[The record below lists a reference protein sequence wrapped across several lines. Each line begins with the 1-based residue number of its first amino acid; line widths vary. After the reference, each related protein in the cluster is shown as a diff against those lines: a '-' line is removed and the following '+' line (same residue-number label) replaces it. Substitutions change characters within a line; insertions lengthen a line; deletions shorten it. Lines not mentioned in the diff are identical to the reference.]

1 MVDYTVSHWI
11 SIESNMYTN
20 NNIWCVWY
28 PSGGFGHFVNTVLTH
43 HGVGFVRPLDTQ
55 YEFSSTGD
63 SHYNQ
68 LVAPKFAFNSTD
80 YKFNFS
86 DTKQYSVLIDNGIND
101 ESNDFINTFPL
112 AKIIKVCYSSI
123 TWPIVASTVIHKA
136 MRSNFDSELAVDV
149 DRWACSDTWAQR
161 EKYFLFLSDHHCRTM
176 WDPDTQ
182 CYNLSIDDL
191 LEYDVFC
198 RRLGEHGIRLTD
210 FYELWETWLV
220 HNQKYIAPVIFAKT
234 VLDAIDQGQSM
245 DISSCQDLWTQAVV
259 NYLIWDKFNYTVP
272 ANSFASWFTNT
283 DQIITLLKHQHVS
296 N

>member
-1 MVDYTVSHWI
+1 
-11 SIESNMYTN
+11 MYHN

-43 HGVGFVRPLDTQ
+43 HGVDFVRPLDTQ

-101 ESNDFINTFPL
+101 ESNNFINTFPL
-112 AKIIKVCYSSI
+112 AKIIKMCYSSI
-123 TWPIVASTVIHKA
+123 TWPIVASTAIHKA
-136 MRSNFDSELAVDV
+136 MRSNFDLELAVDA
-149 DRWACSDTWAQR
+149 DHWACSDAWAQR
-161 EKYFLFLSDHHCRTM
+161 EKYFLFLSGHHCRTM

-198 RRLGEHGIRLTD
+198 RRLGEHGIVLTD
-210 FYELWETWLV
+210 FHELWETWLE

-234 VLDAIDQGQSM
+234 VLDAVDQGQSM

-259 NYLIWDKFNYTVP
+259 NYLIWDRFNYTVP
-272 ANSFASWFTNT
+272 ANHFASWFTNT
-283 DQIITLLKHQHVS
+283 DQIIALLKHQHVS